1 MPLTLPEVS
10 EVIDEY
16 GGTARQEWNRLAR
29 LDRYVEGKHDKP
41 PFENSAEERRYRRL
55 WDASTVNL
63 VGLVVNAF
71 MQRLAVDGYRAD
83 ESDRQPSSTP
93 WDVWTL
99 SGMDAGQKRLY
110 ATAYSHGYS
119 YLFAGATDS
128 APGALLRPVSGR
140 QVWAHYDT
148 PDDDWPEFAMTVR
161 KDVWTVWDDE
171 VKWTVPVDRAGL
183 AVRLQATRE
192 PHKTGVVPF
201 ARIEDSWGSIRAHG
215 VVAPLIALNDQ
226 INRLTFVLNLIGEH
240 SSFQLR
246 YMIGAKPK
254 VDETTGQPVEPT
266 VGPEKFLMV
275 SDPHGKVGALDPTD
289 PTGLRNYRNDLIE
302 NFCAIAQI
310 PPHYA
315 TGRIAN
321 LSAESLLAA
330 ESTMAYNLDN
340 DCRGFGV
347 GIDRALRLGS
357 AIAGDT
363 ASAEDRTLRVF
374 WQPVQAQNLAATA
387 DAWGKA
393 VTMLGVPQEATWTRL
408 PGVTRQD
415 ADDWRSLRDRER
427 EQDPLGQL
435 NRLMGGD
442 VGGGDAR

>member
-10 EVIDEY
+10 EVIEQY
-16 GGTARQEWNRLAR
+16 GGKARAEWTRLAR
-29 LDRYVEGKHDKP
+29 LDCYVEGKHDKP
-41 PFENSAEERRYRRL
+41 RFENNAEERRYRKL
-55 WDASTVNL
+55 WDASTINL

-93 WDVWTL
+93 WDIWVL

-110 ATAYSHGYS
+110 ATAYTHGYS
-119 YLFAGATDS
+119 YLFAGAAD
-128 APGALLRPVSGR
+128 AEPGAVLRPVSAR
-140 QVWAHYDT
+140 QIYAHYDD
-148 PDDDWPEFAMTVR
+148 PDDDWPAVALTVR

-171 VKWTVPVDRAGL
+171 VKWTVPVDRAG
-183 AVRLQATRE
+183 AVVRLQVEQE

-201 ARIEDSWGSIRAHG
+201 SRIEDSWGSIRAHG

-254 VDETTGQPVEPT
+254 IDEATGRPVEPT

-275 SDPHGKVGALDPTD
+275 DNPQGKIGALDPTD

-330 ESTMAYNLDN
+330 ESTLAYNLDN

-347 GIDRALRLGS
+347 GIDRGLRLGS

-363 ASAEDRTLRVF
+363 TSAEDRTLRVF
-374 WQPVQAQNLAATA
+374 WSPVQAQNLAATA

-415 ADDWRSLRDRER
+415 ADDWRVLRDRER

-435 NRLMGGD
+435 NKLMGD
-442 VGGGDAR
+442 GGQ

>member
-1 MPLTLPEVS
+1 MPLTLPEV
-10 EVIDEY
+10 ENVIRDY
-16 GGTARQEWNRLAR
+16 GDRARTEWHRLAR

-41 PFENSAEERRYRRL
+41 RFENNTEERRYRKL
-55 WDASTVNL
+55 WDASTTNL

-71 MQRLAVDGYRAD
+71 TQRLAVDGYRAD

-93 WDVWTL
+93 WDIWTL
-99 SGMDAGQKRLY
+99 SGMDAAQKRLY
-110 ATAYSHGYS
+110 ANAYSHGYA
-119 YLFAGATDS
+119 YLFAGATDA
-128 APGALLRPVSGR
+128 APGAVLKPVTGR
-140 QVWAHYDT
+140 QVYAHYDE
-148 PDDDWPEFAMTVR
+148 PDDDWPEFALTVR

-171 VKWTVPVDRAGL
+171 VKWVVPTDRVGA
-183 AVRLQATRE
+183 AVRMQATQE

-201 ARIEDSWGSIRAHG
+201 ARIEDPWGSVRAHG

-226 INRLTFVLNLIGEH
+226 VNRLTFVLNLIGEH

-254 VDETTGQPVEPT
+254 IDEETGQPVEPT
-266 VGPEKFLMV
+266 VGPEKFLMI
-275 SDPHGKVGALDPTD
+275 SDPSGKIGALDPTD
-289 PTGLRNYRNDLIE
+289 PSGLRTYRNDLIE

-321 LSAESLLAA
+321 LSAESLIAA
-330 ESTMAYNLDN
+330 EATMAYALDN
-340 DCRGFGV
+340 DTRGFGV
-347 GIDRALRLGS
+347 GLDRALRLAS

-363 ASAEDRTLRVF
+363 TSAEDRTLRVF
-374 WQPVQAQNLAATA
+374 WQPTQAQNLAAAA

-393 VTMLGVPQEATWTRL
+393 VQMLGVPQEATWTRL

-415 ADDWRSLRDRER
+415 ADDWRTLRDQER
-427 EQDPLGQL
+427 ASDPLGQL
-435 NRLMGGD
+435 HQLMGGA
-442 VGGGDAR
+442 GG